1 MLSAAILFSGNNFS
15 KIRLFAKFLNLH
27 LVGTTSFNL
36 IQRTY
41 LVPAVDEMWAEKQT
55 SVLAEFDGQDVVILG
70 MLFFSS
76 PLKISYCS
84 KMCNEKMYYRYY

>member
-15 KIRLFAKFLNLH
+15 KIRLMARFLNLR

-41 LVPAVDEMWAEKQT
+41 LVPAVDEMWIEKQT
-55 SVLAEFDGQDVVILG
+55 QVLSEFEGQGVVIAG
-70 MLFFSS
+70 MLFVHLSHYL
-76 PLKISYCS
+76 LKFEHVYWV
-84 KMCNEKMYYRYY
+84 KN